1 MKGIILSGG
10 LGTRLY
16 PVTIPVNKQL
26 LPIYDKPMVYYP
38 LSVLMLG
45 GIVEI
50 LVISSAEYLPLYQ
63 KVLQDGK
70 QWGIKIEYAIQPEP
84 KGIAQALV
92 IAEEFIGED
101 SVCLILGDNFFY
113 GHGLVDILTEC
124 TKLQEGAKIF
134 AYRVAEPQQYGVV
147 EFDENNRV
155 ISIEEKPN
163 KPKSNYA
170 IPGIYFFDHRV
181 KEIAKKIHPSAR
193 DELEITDVLKYYLLN
208 QNLTVEVLGRGFAWL
223 DTGTH
228 DTLLQA
234 ANFVQAMEV
243 RQGLKIACIE
253 EIAYRNGYIT
263 ADQLKSLAQKFSKSN
278 YGKYLEDV
286 LHETHTHQYP

>member
-1 MKGIILSGG
+1 VKGVILSGG

-50 LVISSAEYLPLYQ
+50 LLISSAEYLPLYQ
-63 KVLQDGK
+63 KVLQDGQ
-70 QWGIKIEYAIQPEP
+70 QWGIRIEYAVQSEP
-84 KGIAQALV
+84 KGIAQALT
-92 IAEEFIGED
+92 IAENFIAGD
-101 SVCLILGDNFFY
+101 AVCLILGDNFFY
-113 GHGLVDILTEC
+113 GHGLVSILTEC
-124 TKLQEGAKIF
+124 TKLQQGAKIF
-134 AYRVAEPQQYGVV
+134 AYRVAEPQHYGVV
-147 EFDENNRV
+147 EFDGNQRV
-155 ISIEEKPN
+155 ISIEEKPRH
-163 KPKSNYA
+163 PKSNYA
-170 IPGIYFFDHRV
+170 IPGIYFFDNFAV
-181 KEIAKKIHPSAR
+181 EIAKKIAPSDR
-193 DELEITDVLKYYLLN
+193 GELEITDVLKYYLLH
-208 QNLTVEVLGRGFAWL
+208 QNLSVEVLGRGFAWL

-263 ADQLKSLAQKFSKSN
+263 AEQLKNLAQRLGKSN
-278 YGKYLEDV
+278 YGKYLEDI
-286 LHETHTHQYP
+286 LHESHPY

>member
-1 MKGIILSGG
+1 VKGVILSGG

-50 LVISSAEYLPLYQ
+50 LLISSAEYLPLYQ

-70 QWGIKIEYAIQPEP
+70 QWGIRIDYAIQSEP
-84 KGIAQALV
+84 KGIAQALT
-92 IAEEFIGED
+92 IAEDFIASD

-113 GHGLVDILTEC
+113 GHGLVSILTEC
-124 TKLQEGAKIF
+124 AKLQQGAKIF
-134 AYRVAEPQQYGVV
+134 AYRVAEPQHYGVV
-147 EFDENNRV
+147 EFDANHRV
-155 ISIEEKPN
+155 ISIEEKPRH
-163 KPKSNYA
+163 PKSNYA
-170 IPGIYFFDHRV
+170 IPGIYFFDNRAV
-181 KEIAKKIHPSAR
+181 EIAKKIDPSDR
-193 DELEITDVLKYYLLN
+193 GELEITDVLKYYLLN
-208 QNLTVEVLGRGFAWL
+208 QNLSVEVLGRGFAWL

-263 ADQLKSLAQKFSKSN
+263 AEQLKSLAQRLGKSN
-278 YGKYLEDV
+278 YGKYLEDI
-286 LHETHTHQYP
+286 LHESHPY

>member
-1 MKGIILSGG
+1 MKGVILSGG
-10 LGTRLY
+10 RGTRLY
-16 PVTIPVNKQL
+16 PATIPVNKQL

-50 LVISSAEYLPLYQ
+50 LLISSPDYIPLYQ
-63 KVLQDGK
+63 RVLQDGR
-70 QWGIKIEYAIQPEP
+70 QWGIQISYAIQSEP
-84 KGIAQALV
+84 KGIAQALT
-92 IAEEFIGED
+92 IAEDFVAGD

-134 AYRVAEPQQYGVV
+134 AYRVAEPRQYGVV
-147 EFDENNRV
+147 EFDANHRV
-155 ISIEEKPN
+155 ISIEEKP
-163 KPKSNYA
+163 KHPKSNYA
-170 IPGIYFFDHRV
+170 IPGIYFLDNRSV
-181 KEIAKKIHPSAR
+181 EIAKKIHPSDR
-193 DELEITDVLKYYLLN
+193 GELEITDVLKYYLLN
-208 QNLTVEVLGRGFAWL
+208 RNLSVEILGRGFAWL
-223 DTGTH
+223 DMGTH

-234 ANFVQAMEV
+234 ANFVQAMEL

-263 ADQLKSLAQKFSKSN
+263 AHQLRNLAQKLGNSN
-278 YGKYLEDV
+278 YGRYLEDI
-286 LHETHTHQYP
+286 LHESHTDSNS

>member
-1 MKGIILSGG
+1 VKGVILSGG

-50 LVISSAEYLPLYQ
+50 LLISSAEYLPLYQ
-63 KVLQDGK
+63 KVLQDGQ
-70 QWGIKIEYAIQPEP
+70 QWGIRIEYAVQSEP
-84 KGIAQALV
+84 KGIAQALT
-92 IAEEFIGED
+92 IAENFIAGD
-101 SVCLILGDNFFY
+101 AVCLILGDNFFY

-124 TKLQEGAKIF
+124 TKLQQGAKIF
-134 AYRVAEPQQYGVV
+134 AYRVAEPQHYGVV
-147 EFDENNRV
+147 EFDGNQRV
-155 ISIEEKPN
+155 ISIEEKPRH
-163 KPKSNYA
+163 PKSNYA
-170 IPGIYFFDHRV
+170 IPGIYFFDNCAV
-181 KEIAKKIHPSAR
+181 EIAKKIAPSNR
-193 DELEITDVLKYYLLN
+193 GELEITDVLKYYLLH
-208 QNLTVEVLGRGFAWL
+208 QNLSVEVLGRGFAWL

-253 EIAYRNGYIT
+253 EIAYRNGYIN
-263 ADQLKSLAQKFSKSN
+263 AEQLRNLAQRLGKSN
-278 YGKYLEDV
+278 YGKYLEDI
-286 LHETHTHQYP
+286 LHESHPY